1 MEKDEL
7 QSLNP
12 YVCDNVKFF
21 LTMPCILHLTMSYS
35 TYQTKY
41 KCTNNCLGTLGS
53 LKHWLRLTQYNQARN
68 LQIIFSIFHVKL
80 YSAFPNWVF
89 LFMSYT
95 NLYNVDHSVRGNSL
109 NQLNLAP
116 KETND
121 SIPKFAWISWVLA
134 RQTNLQVCLREKKPS
149 TKCVTA

>member
-21 LTMPCILHLTMSYS
+21 LIMPCILHLTRSYS
-35 TYQTKY
+35 TDQTKY

-53 LKHWLRLTQYNQARN
+53 LKHWLRLKTQKPSNY
-68 LQIIFSIFHVKL
+68 ISIFHVKL
-80 YSAFPNWVF
+80 IWVF

-116 KETND
+116 KETKD
-121 SIPKFAWISWVLA
+121 SIRKFAWISWVLV
-134 RQTNLQVCLREKKPS
+134 RQTNLQVCLWKK
-149 TKCVTA
+149 TIN